1 MLVKTLAIELFSANE
16 SAHNGHA
23 VGGEG
28 SRLVSANVVTATH
41 CLGGVGLPDKVALL
55 L

>member
-16 SAHNGHA
+16 SASNGHA